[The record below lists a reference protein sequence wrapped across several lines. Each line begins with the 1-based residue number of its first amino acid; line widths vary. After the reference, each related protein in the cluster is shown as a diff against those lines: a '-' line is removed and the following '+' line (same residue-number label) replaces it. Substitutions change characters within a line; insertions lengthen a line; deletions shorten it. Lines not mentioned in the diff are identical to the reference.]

1 MKNDPIVQQV
11 RDTKDQ
17 LAAAF
22 DYDVARIFADLRSR
36 EKLVGDRLK
45 DRRKRSNKPM
55 HPSGGSAASGVDTTS
70 PAAG

>member
-22 DYDVARIFADLRSR
+22 DYDVARICADLS
-36 EKLVGDRLK
+36 VGALK
-45 DRRKRSNKPM
+45 GAISERF
-55 HPSGGSAASGVDTTS
+55 
-70 PAAG
+70 

>member
-11 RDTKDQ
+11 HETRER

-22 DYDVARIFADLRSR
+22 DYNVARIFADIRSR

-45 DRRKRSNKPM
+45 DLRNSPNKPM
-55 HPSGGSAASGVDTTS
+55 HPSGGSAASGMENS
-70 PAAG
+70 PPGAG